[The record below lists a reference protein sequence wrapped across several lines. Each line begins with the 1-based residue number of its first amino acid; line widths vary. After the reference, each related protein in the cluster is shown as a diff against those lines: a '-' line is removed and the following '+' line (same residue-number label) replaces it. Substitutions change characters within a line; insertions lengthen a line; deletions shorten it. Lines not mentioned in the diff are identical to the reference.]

1 MVHIVLKASS
11 DARRK
16 ALAESIHAARVRR
29 RVVVG
34 LIEGMVRRGHPAY
47 RRVRMDAVRA
57 RAAAIQLPEDGRFPS
72 LVVEFGVGPKPASA
86 AEGDPLRPQKMATP
100 ADSRVPETEDPLRAR
115 RPSAIVEERSS
126 ILCEDTAAAKA
137 SALRSVVS
145 RLRPTGVASTA
156 SATAEANTAPSVAT
170 EEAAAS
176 GSGPPRVVIRPGTE
190 MVPSFDPLFFAV
202 AFAFAFPF
210 GVGLMDPPDFSD
222 RPRPRRPADAPL
234 VDALRWCRAF
244 ARRVEA
250 QYRRDWTL
258 GFAL

>member
-1 MVHIVLKASS
+1 MVHILLKAST

-29 RVVVG
+29 RVVVA

-72 LVVEFGVGPKPASA
+72 LVVEFGVGTKPASA

-100 ADSRVPETEDPLRAR
+100 ADSRVAETEDPLRAR

-126 ILCEDTAAAKA
+126 ILCEDSAAAKA
-137 SALRSVVS
+137 SALRSVVAG
-145 RLRPTGVASTA
+145 LRPNGLAPTESARPEPNSDPTVA
-156 SATAEANTAPSVAT
+156 AEAAD
-170 EEAAAS
+170 S

-190 MVPSFDPLFFAV
+190 MVPSFDPLFFGV

-210 GVGLMDPPDFSD
+210 GIGLMDPPDFSD
-222 RPRPRRPADAPL
+222 RPRPRRPGEAPL
-234 VDALRWCRAF
+234 VDALRWCRVF

>member
-1 MVHIVLKASS
+1 MVHILLKAST

-57 RAAAIQLPEDGRFPS
+57 RAAAIRLPEDGRFPS
-72 LVVEFGVGPKPASA
+72 LVVDFSVGTKPASA

-126 ILCEDTAAAKA
+126 ILCEDSAAAKA

-176 GSGPPRVVIRPGTE
+176 ARG
-190 MVPSFDPLFFAV
+190 FDPELSFTHREKGFSATVSAARAREARVALDAV
-202 AFAFAFPF
+202 MAQGGYRA
-210 GVGLMDPPDFSD
+210 PD
-222 RPRPRRPADAPL
+222 A
-234 VDALRWCRAF
+234 
-244 ARRVEA
+244 ARLLDYLDEQAR
-250 QYRRDWTL
+250 
-258 GFAL
+258 